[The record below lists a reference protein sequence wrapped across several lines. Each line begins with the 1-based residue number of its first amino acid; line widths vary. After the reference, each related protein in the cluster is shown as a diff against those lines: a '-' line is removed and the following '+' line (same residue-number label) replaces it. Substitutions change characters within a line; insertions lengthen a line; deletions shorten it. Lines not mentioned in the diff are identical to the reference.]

1 MRRSCEKRRPGAE
14 VVPFP
19 YIHRRAFI
27 VRQAVR
33 AAELNP
39 DAGERHV
46 RTQIQIQIDAMR
58 RRGISEEVI
67 LREARCMET
76 AIRTALWRAVMQPPG
91 DAQ

>member
-1 MRRSCEKRRPGAE
+1 MRRSCEKRRSLAE

-19 YIHRRAFI
+19 YSHRRAFI
-27 VRQAVR
+27 ERQAMR

-58 RRGISEEVI
+58 RRGISEELI
-67 LREARCMET
+67 LREARCMES

-91 DAQ
+91 HAQ